1 MTNFTDCQ
9 DEYPGRPRP
18 LRARQDRDYCAA
30 FVLDLERIRTLSAP
44 LRGAIRLA
52 RVAMSAGDP
61 AALQNAMGEIAE
73 AARAFQKIEGIAALA
88 GTRIA
93 IHRRRD
99 TRVRG

>member
-30 FVLDLERIRTLSAP
+30 FVLDIERIRTLSAP
-44 LRGAIRLA
+44 LRGALRLA
-52 RVAMSAGDP
+52 RVAMAAGDP

-73 AARAFQKIEGIAALA
+73 AAKALQSVEAVAALA
-88 GTRIA
+88 ERRIA

-99 TRVRG
+99 TRVRT